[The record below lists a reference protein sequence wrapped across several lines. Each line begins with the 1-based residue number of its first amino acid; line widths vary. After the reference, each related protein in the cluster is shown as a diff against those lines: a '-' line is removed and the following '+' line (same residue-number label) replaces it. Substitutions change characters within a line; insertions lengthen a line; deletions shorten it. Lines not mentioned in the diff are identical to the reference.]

1 MKKLRGFVQVLT
13 RDELPTTSRD
23 KKEIW
28 LPILKRRWIIEEPR
42 SPIPW
47 LKLII
52 VRVLRFPQTIE
63 MEEFFPPNDITI
75 ISEHPNHYARDDDA
89 LTMPEQDASKK
100 KFP

>member
-1 MKKLRGFVQVLT
+1 MRK
-13 RDELPTTSRD
+13 
-23 KKEIW
+23 
-28 LPILKRRWIIEEPR
+28 PR

-52 VRVLRFPQTIE
+52 AGVLRFPQTIE
-63 MEEFFPPNDITI
+63 MEEFVPSNDITI

-89 LTMPEQDASKK
+89 LTMLEQDASKK

>member
-28 LPILKRRWIIEEPR
+28 LPILRKPR

-75 ISEHPNHYARDDDA
+75 ISKHPNHYARDDDA